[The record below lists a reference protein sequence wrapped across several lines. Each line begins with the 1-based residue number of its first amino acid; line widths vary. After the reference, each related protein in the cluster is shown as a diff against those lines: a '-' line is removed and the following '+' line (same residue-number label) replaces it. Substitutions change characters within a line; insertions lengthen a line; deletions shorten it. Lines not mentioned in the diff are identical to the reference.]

1 MSWTRATLVVALVT
15 GCHGAK
21 GRDAGDAGAFAVA
34 ADTSASE
41 AGTALFANPAS
52 RCGECHGA
60 FEAQWRRSAHGHS
73 EISPAYVAMRDH
85 ADAAQ
90 CNGCHAPLDRLLPP
104 DDPARGDGVN
114 CDTCHTMGEMAPRRS
129 GGGFT
134 LHVDDMT
141 KYGPLCDAK
150 NNYFHKVQCSSFF
163 SQSEMC
169 ASCHWMV
176 TKIGSDDL
184 PVFTEY
190 QEWQS
195 SRYEAI
201 GVSCQDCHMPEE
213 SSAAVA
219 VGARR
224 RGGVAHHDFGADNP
238 QFRSSALT
246 VHASIESRASTVL
259 VKATLRNEN
268 AGHDVPT
275 GLPER
280 RLVLRATTVD
290 ASGREVDRAERSY
303 GRVLVD
309 AAGDPAPFYA
319 ATRVASD
326 TRIMSDQ
333 TRDESLELSLPT
345 AGELRLE
352 LVWQAIAPAIA
363 SKLSLPTGDVVLQR
377 GAVKVD
383 KPAARHLGAVAMIPL
398 EVGP

>member
-1 MSWTRATLVVALVT
+1 VIGWRAAVVVALVT

-21 GRDAGDAGAFAVA
+21 GRDAGDAGVFAATADQSAPDA
-34 ADTSASE
+34 APT
-41 AGTALFANPAS
+41 LFANPAS

-60 FEAQWRRSAHGHS
+60 FEGQWRRSAHGRS
-73 EISPAYVAMRDH
+73 QSAPAYLAMRDH
-85 ADAAQ
+85 ADAAS
-90 CNGCHAPLDRLLPP
+90 CDGCHAPLDRLLPA
-104 DDPARGDGVN
+104 DDPARGDGVD
-114 CDTCHTMGEMAPRRS
+114 CDACHTMGETTPRRS

-150 NNYFHKVQCSSFF
+150 NNYFHKVQCSSFY

-176 TKIGSDDL
+176 TRVGSDEL
-184 PVFTEY
+184 PIFTEY
-190 QEWQS
+190 EEWQS
-195 SRYEAI
+195 SRYGAI

-213 SSAAVA
+213 SSAVA

-224 RGGVAHHDFGADNP
+224 RGGVAHHDFGADSP
-238 QFRSSALT
+238 QFRGTALT
-246 VHASIESRASTVL
+246 VHASVEARAATLV

-280 RLVLRATTVD
+280 RLVLRATALD
-290 ASGREVDRAERSY
+290 ASGHEVDRAERSY
-303 GRVLVD
+303 GRLLVD
-309 AAGDPAPFYA
+309 ASGDPAPFYA
-319 ATRVASD
+319 ASRVASD

-333 TRDESLELSLPT
+333 TRDEYLELSLPSV
-345 AGELRLE
+345 GELRVE
-352 LVWQAIAPAIA
+352 VVWQAIAPEIA
-363 SKLSLPTGDVVLQR
+363 SKLSLPTGDVILER

-383 KPAARHLGAVAMIPL
+383 KPASRRAGAVATIPL
-398 EVGP
+398 EVEP